1 MLKTARTSPDI
12 DKYLAYVF
20 TNTQPPA
27 AVAMDSTH
35 YFQARA
41 AAAIMLKNDVKSS
54 YKSMPDSTKDY
65 IKSTIMLSLQDSTSQ
80 MRGYAGNVM
89 TEIVRQGGIM
99 GWPQVLSELISM
111 VSNTS
116 GNVSVQ
122 AQEGGMSALLKICED
137 NRKALDKQYQGQ
149 RPLGFLFPKLLEL
162 TTSPQARV
170 RADALASLNI
180 FIPEKPQAVAQNLDT
195 LMQQLFSLASDPS
208 DEVRKHVCRAFVHIA
223 DIAPEKIVPHM
234 EGLVEYMVTQQRNPE
249 NAELALDAAEFWL
262 CVGEHEEM
270 REHLGPYLPKVVPL
284 LLSSM
289 VFSEDD
295 ILRKEG
301 EEEDAE
307 QDDRQEDIRPNFA
320 SSKAGRLTTGA
331 NGENP
336 AAANGNIPIPQDDDD
351 LSEGEIDDFDDDDG
365 FDDPE
370 EMWNLRKCSAAALD
384 VLASVFHE
392 AVFQATL
399 PYLTDNLSHAE
410 WPNREAAVLA
420 LGAIADGCMPV
431 VEPHLPMLTPYL
443 ITLLQDPK
451 PVVRQITCWTL
462 GRYSGWAAHLD
473 QAGKQQFFEPVMDG
487 ILKKMLD
494 PNKKVQEAAA
504 SAFANLEEKAREE
517 LGGYCEPII
526 KQFVQ
531 CFAKYKDRNMFILY
545 DCVQTLAEHVGPA
558 LRKGDLV
565 SMLMPALIQRW
576 NKVSD
581 QSKEMFPLLECLS
594 YVASA
599 VGDKFA
605 QYAAGIFARCINILH
620 RNLEEGAMAQQNPGY
635 DSPDKD
641 FLVTSLDLLS
651 AIIQALNQEDSIQLV
666 TRTSSFFQLL
676 AICMNHSD
684 FEVRQSAYALLGD
697 CAIYVFAQLQ
707 SCLPEIMEILIEQ
720 LDVNHAHAEAEET
733 GYAVINNACW
743 SVGEIAMRHKEGMQ
757 PYVERLLQKLGT
769 ILFDEKVPDS
779 LNENAA
785 IALGRLGA
793 GCPQFLA
800 VHLAQIA
807 PPFLR
812 AIKNVAWLD
821 EKAHALIGFM
831 QIILANP
838 GAMEQ
843 SLLQFFSEMSQA
855 HPNLVKG
862 QPVFREAF
870 QKVRLRYPFIAIPSN
885 HHCAGHPAIQ
895 DHDSKLRCLPR
906 RPTRGAASQLPRTVQ
921 CLGSISFT
929 SVAAGVFGYGMCIE
943 EETEIPKGNHDTNPG
958 AMKGGRTAMQINEAF
973 TTAMEVTASIDIFP
987 AFFVFS
993 ITFDQAPNGHQTLG
1007 VGSQFPAQKFRPN
1020 ISRRSFDEL
1029 LGALT
1034 RSCASFYAV
1043 DSK

>member
-1 MLKTARTSPDI
+1 
-12 DKYLAYVF
+12 
-20 TNTQPPA
+20 
-27 AVAMDSTH
+27 MDTTH

-41 AAAIMLKNDVKSS
+41 AAAIMLKNDVKTG
-54 YKSMPDSTKDY
+54 YKTMPDTTKDY
-65 IKSTIMLSLQDSTSQ
+65 IKSTIILGLQDSTSQ

-99 GWPQVLSELISM
+99 GWPQVLSELITM

-116 GNVSVQ
+116 GNVSAQ

-170 RADALASLNI
+170 RADALASMNV
-180 FIPEKPQAVAQNLDT
+180 FIPEKPQAVTANLDT
-195 LMQQLFSLASDPS
+195 LLQQLFSLASDPS

-262 CVGEHEEM
+262 CVGEDENM
-270 REHLGPYLPKVVPL
+270 REHLGPYLPKIVPV

-289 VFSEDD
+289 VYSEDE
-295 ILRKEG
+295 ILRLEG
-301 EEEDAE
+301 EEEDHE

-320 SSKAGRLTTGA
+320 SSKSGRLTNAA

-336 AAANGNIPIPQDDDD
+336 AAANGNVPTVNDDDD
-351 LSEGEIDDFDDDDG
+351 LSEGEIDDFDDDDDEFG
-365 FDDPE
+365 DPE
-370 EMWNLRKCSAAALD
+370 EQWNLRKCSAAALD

-399 PYLTDNLSHAE
+399 PYLTDNLSHAD

-420 LGAIADGCMPV
+420 LGAIADGCMHV

-451 PVVRQITCWTL
+451 PVVRQITCWSL

-473 QAGKQQFFEPVMDG
+473 QAGKQQFFLPVMDG
-487 ILKKMLD
+487 ILQKMLD
-494 PNKKVQEAAA
+494 NNKKVQEAAA
-504 SAFANLEEKAREE
+504 SAFANLEEKANVQLTE
-517 LGGYCEPII
+517 YCRPIVS
-526 KQFVQ
+526 QFVQ

-558 LRKGDLV
+558 LRDGDLV

-581 QSKEMFPLLECLS
+581 QSREMFPLLECLS
-594 YVASA
+594 YVATA
-599 VGDKFA
+599 LGDKFA
-605 QYAAGIFARCINILH
+605 QYAAGIFARCINIIH
-620 RNLEEGAMAQQNPGY
+620 RNLEEGAIANQTPGF
-635 DSPDKD
+635 DIPDKD

-651 AIIQALNQEDSIQLV
+651 AIIQALNQDDSIQLV
-666 TRTSSFFQLL
+666 ARTSSFFQLL
-676 AICMNHSD
+676 AVCMND
-684 FEVRQSAYALLGD
+684 TNNDVRQSAYALLGD

-707 SCLPEIMEILIEQ
+707 PCLPDIMEILIEQ
-720 LDVNHAHAEAEET
+720 LDVNSAHAEAEET
-733 GYAVINNACW
+733 GYSVINNACW

-757 PYVERLLQKLGT
+757 PYVERLLQKMGT

-785 IALGRLGA
+785 IALGRLGS
-793 GCPQFLA
+793 GCPQYLA

-812 AIKNVAWLD
+812 AIKDVAWTD

-843 SLLQFFSEMSQA
+843 SLLQFFSEMSLA
-855 HPNLVKG
+855 HPHLVKG
-862 QPVFREAF
+862 QPAFREAF
-870 QKVRLRYPFIAIPSN
+870 NKVSLRRALFSN
-885 HHCAGHPAIQ
+885 
-895 DHDSKLRCLPR
+895 
-906 RPTRGAASQLPRTVQ
+906 
-921 CLGSISFT
+921 
-929 SVAAGVFGYGMCIE
+929 
-943 EETEIPKGNHDTNPG
+943 
-958 AMKGGRTAMQINEAF
+958 
-973 TTAMEVTASIDIFP
+973 
-987 AFFVFS
+987 
-993 ITFDQAPNGHQTLG
+993 
-1007 VGSQFPAQKFRPN
+1007 
-1020 ISRRSFDEL
+1020 
-1029 LGALT
+1029 
-1034 RSCASFYAV
+1034 
-1043 DSK
+1043 